1 MENNRQAVL
10 VLVTAP
16 DLETGEL
23 IARGLLERE
32 LAACVNISPG
42 LISLY
47 RWEGE
52 IQRDPEVLL
61 LIKTRSELLNDQL
74 IPTIQE
80 LHPYQLP
87 EIIVLPIIGG
97 ERNYLEWI
105 HQVTPGRMQD

>member
-1 MENNRQAVL
+1 MENDSQAIL

-16 DLETGEL
+16 DLKTGEG
-23 IARGLLERE
+23 IARGLLERG

-61 LIKTRSELLNDQL
+61 LIKTRPDLLNDQL
-74 IPTIQE
+74 IPAVQE

-87 EIIVLPIIGG
+87 EIIALPIVGG

-105 HQVTPGRMQD
+105 LEETAGRKSD